1 MIRVNLLKVE
11 KKEIEAKAA
20 VPLEPEV
27 KAKKKTPA
35 GNLVIFFII
44 LLLAALAYVQQKTLD
59 TERGLLNSIRKEKQQ
74 LEPVLAKLDQVEQ
87 QKTFLQR
94 KIGLINQL
102 KARQSGTVRIMET
115 LSAGIPEWVWL
126 TEATLAKQ
134 NLQIKGRALS
144 NILISDYMRNLDKS
158 GIFETVSLLNSAQKT
173 QGGNA
178 FLEFTLSADIA
189 PPPGL
194 MPAAAPG
201 APPPNRPVKGQAF
214 AAEVDPRAKPGAL
227 TRDVNTRLSTAE
239 TDPQTKPGAPAAAP

>member
-1 MIRVNLLKVE
+1 MIRINLLKAE
-11 KKEIEAKAA
+11 RKEIETKDAG
-20 VPLEPEV
+20 PIEPEV
-27 KAKKKTPA
+27 KVKKKKPV
-35 GNLVIFFII
+35 GNLVVFFII
-44 LLLAALAYVQQKTLD
+44 LLLAVLAYMQQKALD
-59 TERGLLNSIRKEKQQ
+59 TERGLLNTAREEKRQ

-87 QKTFLQR
+87 QRTFLQR

-102 KARQSGTVRIMET
+102 KAKQSGTVRIIEA
-115 LSAGIPEWVWL
+115 LSSGLPEWVWL

-178 FLEFTLSADIA
+178 FLEFTLSAEIA

-194 MPAAAPG
+194 TPAAAPG
-201 APPPNRPVKGQAF
+201 TPPPNRP
-214 AAEVDPRAKPGAL
+214 
-227 TRDVNTRLSTAE
+227 
-239 TDPQTKPGAPAAAP
+239 GAPLKGTESR

>member
-1 MIRVNLLKVE
+1 MIRINLLKAE
-11 KKEIEAKAA
+11 RKEIETKDAG
-20 VPLEPEV
+20 PIEPEV
-27 KAKKKTPA
+27 KVKKKKPV
-35 GNLVIFFII
+35 GNLVVFFII
-44 LLLAALAYVQQKTLD
+44 LLLAVLAYMQQKALD
-59 TERGLLNSIRKEKQQ
+59 TERGLLNTAREEKRQ

-87 QKTFLQR
+87 QRTFLQR

-102 KARQSGTVRIMET
+102 KAKQSGTVRIIEA
-115 LSAGIPEWVWL
+115 LSSGLPEWVWL

-178 FLEFTLSADIA
+178 FLEFTLSAEIA

-194 MPAAAPG
+194 TPAAAPG
-201 APPPNRPVKGQAF
+201 APPPNRP
-214 AAEVDPRAKPGAL
+214 
-227 TRDVNTRLSTAE
+227 
-239 TDPQTKPGAPAAAP
+239 GAPLKGTESR

>member
-20 VPLEPEV
+20 VPFEPEV
-27 KAKKKTPA
+27 KVKKKAPV

-44 LLLAALAYVQQKTLD
+44 LLLAALAYLQQKALN
-59 TERGLLNSIRKEKQQ
+59 TEGGLLNVAREEKQK
-74 LEPVLAKLDQVEQ
+74 LEAVSIKLDQVEQ
-87 QKTFLQR
+87 QQTFLQR

-102 KARQSGTVRIMET
+102 KARQSGAVRIIET
-115 LSAGIPEWVWL
+115 LSAGLPEWVWL

-178 FLEFTLSADIA
+178 YLEFTLSAAIA
-189 PPPGL
+189 PPPGVA
-194 MPAAAPG
+194 PAAAPN
-201 APPPNRPVKGQAF
+201 APPPNRPGVPVKGT
-214 AAEVDPRAKPGAL
+214 ENR
-227 TRDVNTRLSTAE
+227 
-239 TDPQTKPGAPAAAP
+239 